1 MKNENENV
9 VETFKR
15 LDQIASGKLAP
26 NEGSAHNLKQQI
38 AAAEERGRNFQP
50 AYIKSI
56 NEQTARGRQMID
68 AAKRGEN
75 VFPPARM
82 VTGKPH
88 KP

>member
-1 MKNENENV
+1 MKNENV

-15 LDQIASGKLAP
+15 LDQIAQHKQAP
-26 NEGSAHNLKQQI
+26 NQDY
-38 AAAEERGRNFQP
+38 AAAVERGRNFQP
-50 AYIKSI
+50 GYIKSI

-75 VFPPARM
+75 VFPPAGM
-82 VTGKPH
+82 VTEKLH

>member
-15 LDQIASGKLAP
+15 FDQIASGKLAP

-50 AYIKSI
+50 GYIREI
-56 NEQTARGRQMID
+56 NAATERGR
-68 AAKRGEN
+68 AAMK
-75 VFPPARM
+75 A
-82 VTGKPH
+82 GKAG
-88 KP
+88 K

>member
-1 MKNENENV
+1 MKNAKENLAD
-9 VETFKR
+9 TFER
-15 LDQIASGKLAP
+15 LDRIAQHKEVP
-26 NEGSAHNLKQQI
+26 NLKQQV

-75 VFPPARM
+75 AFPPARM